1 MHHSLESFACGVV
14 TVLVGLSLSGR
25 AHRVSQMSAEMDRCG
40 AQFVRWSAHLSDGA
54 PDLSNRVLSL
64 KLECRV
70 TCDGEVSA
78 NAKAAA
84 NQ

>member
-1 MHHSLESFACGVV
+1 
-14 TVLVGLSLSGR
+14 
-25 AHRVSQMSAEMDRCG
+25 MSAEMDKCG

>member
-1 MHHSLESFACGVV
+1 
-14 TVLVGLSLSGR
+14 
-25 AHRVSQMSAEMDRCG
+25 MSAEIVRCG
-40 AQFVRWSAHLSDGA
+40 AQFVRWSANLSDGA
-54 PDLSNRVLSL
+54 PDLSNGVLSL

-70 TCDGEVSA
+70 TRDGEVSA